1 MSAKTK
7 TKRKKLNLR
16 KNTYTRKQK
25 TRISEQV
32 YDITDEEVEKS
43 YKDLVELGCQ
53 YHKVLGHT
61 GNKVVNKY
69 TATERLNTVGVKGY
83 SFYDVWFNKNKIK
96 KEKFAKSLMK
106 FYKNTNPNY
115 PYIKV
120 MYRLSNIYFSAV
132 SIFKPLIAMDVYCK
146 YQPKCVLDMTM
157 GWGGRLVGACALNI
171 PKYIGIDYN
180 QNLKTPYA
188 KLSRF
193 LKKHSTTEI
202 DLYFQ
207 DALSIDYSKFNYD
220 LVLTSPPYYN
230 IETYG
235 GNKTKSKQDWDTNF
249 YIPLF
254 EKTYK
259 HLANG
264 GHYCVNI
271 PEEVYENV
279 ALKVLGKPTEKIALA
294 KSKRSPNDVYKE
306 YIYVWKKSTF

>member
-132 SIFKPLIAMDVYCK
+132 SIFKP
-146 YQPKCVLDMTM
+146 
-157 GWGGRLVGACALNI
+157 
-171 PKYIGIDYN
+171 
-180 QNLKTPYA
+180 
-188 KLSRF
+188 
-193 LKKHSTTEI
+193 
-202 DLYFQ
+202 
-207 DALSIDYSKFNYD
+207 
-220 LVLTSPPYYN
+220 
-230 IETYG
+230 
-235 GNKTKSKQDWDTNF
+235 
-249 YIPLF
+249 
-254 EKTYK
+254 
-259 HLANG
+259 
-264 GHYCVNI
+264 
-271 PEEVYENV
+271 
-279 ALKVLGKPTEKIALA
+279 
-294 KSKRSPNDVYKE
+294 
-306 YIYVWKKSTF
+306 